1 MRALLWVLL
10 GAVLLAGIGAMIF
23 SGVFILGARTAVEE
37 PPAFVI
43 SMADMGKG
51 FMVPGDYQ
59 RRTNPVAASPEV
71 LATARRIYTSRC
83 VVCHGRDGKGATAVG
98 GRTYPRAADLS
109 AARTQGKSDGAL
121 FWFTEMGIPHTGM
134 PGWKDTLSEQDIWH
148 LVTYV
153 RELPKGVPAEADASA
168 DAPTDG
174 AAVAPSAPSAPPTSA
189 PTARPT
195 TVAST
200 LTPAAPP
207 TTVAS
212 TPTPAAPPTAA
223 PTAPPPPQPTA
234 APTAPPS
241 PQPTA
246 APKAAAPA
254 VAPVRII
261 DYYYDPQQITVPAGA
276 RVVWTNLDADVHS
289 VTSESPGMFD
299 SDELAPNGAFAFTF
313 NQPGEYD
320 YYCVPHDYMKGKV
333 IVR

>member
-200 LTPAAPP
+200 
-207 TTVAS
+207 
-212 TPTPAAPPTAA
+212 PTPAAPPTAA